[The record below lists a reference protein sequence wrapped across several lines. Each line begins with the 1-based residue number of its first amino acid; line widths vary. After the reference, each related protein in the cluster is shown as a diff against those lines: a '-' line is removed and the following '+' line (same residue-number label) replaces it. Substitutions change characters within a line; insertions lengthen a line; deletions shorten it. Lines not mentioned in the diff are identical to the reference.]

1 MRAFLQSVGQRAYR
15 KRLIKIASLML
26 LLAECAVSCL
36 AAEVPEFDATTGFR
50 IARYRSPVPDTVPG
64 GRVISAADVAD
75 LVKNQNALLVDVMPS
90 DGAGLDS
97 ATGQWHMTK
106 PRLDIPGSNWLPD
119 VGKGQLSSAMD
130 GYFRDNL
137 AKLTGGNISRP
148 IIVYCQADCWMSWN
162 AVRRASGYGY
172 TALYWFPEGSDGWR
186 DWDGSFAEA
195 QPVPL
200 APAAAHK

>member
-1 MRAFLQSVGQRAYR
+1 MRAFLQRVGQRAYR
-15 KRLIKIASLML
+15 KRFKTIAWVLVL
-26 LLAECAVSCL
+26 FAACTVPCA
-36 AAEVPEFDATTGFR
+36 AADEAEFDTTTGFR

-75 LVKNQNALLVDVMPS
+75 LVKNQNALLIDVMPS
-90 DGAGLDS
+90 DGAGLD
-97 ATGQWHMTK
+97 AVTGVWNMSK
-106 PRLDIPGSNWLPD
+106 PRPDIPGSIWLPD
-119 VGKGQLSSAMD
+119 VGKGQLSPAMD
-130 GYFRDNL
+130 GYFRDTL

-148 IIVYCQADCWMSWN
+148 VIVYCQADCWMSWN

-186 DWDGSFAEA
+186 DWDGSFTEA